1 MASRR
6 SPRDDLPTLEE
17 TLAEARAGRPAPVY
31 LLDGDPFLALRA
43 GRELVETLVPEAQR
57 ALNVVELDAAATPA
71 EAARE
76 LATGG
81 LFGGRKVVLVV
92 EPAFL
97 TSKEDA
103 AEAFE
108 RARKS
113 WAEGRQRD
121 GARRLVAL
129 AAKAGWSAADL
140 DPSREGA
147 PGLSD
152 WRRELGVEPE
162 DPAAAETF
170 LEEAARYALER
181 GLQAGKEDAAAL
193 EALLS
198 QGLPPG
204 HVLVIAAGK
213 VDGRLPLVK
222 RLAGAGRRLTLA
234 VEKEG
239 RWDEERP
246 VLGPVLAALLA
257 GTGKRVDREAEAR
270 LAALVGDDARALAAE
285 VGKLAAYV
293 GERAIIGA
301 EDVDLLV
308 TRVAS
313 EKFFALGNA
322 VESRDLPGALRVL
335 RRSLEDGLA
344 VQQLLASLAGTVRRL
359 VVEQERGRL
368 AAAGRRLGNFEAWSA
383 AVLPAIPEEELGDRK
398 PYGLWMKYQAS
409 QRFSRGELLEGL
421 AALAEADLSA
431 KTGGDGPVLLEQC
444 LVDLLSRRES
454 PRRTA

>member
-1 MASRR
+1 MARR
-6 SPRDDLPTLEE
+6 GPGGDLPTLEE
-17 TLAEARAGRPAPVY
+17 CLAEARAGRPAPVY
-31 LLDGDPFLALRA
+31 LLDGDPFLTLRA
-43 GRELVETLVPEAQR
+43 GRQLIEALVPESQR
-57 ALNVVELDAAATPA
+57 DLNAVELDPAATPA

-81 LFGGRKVVLVV
+81 LFGGGKVVLVA

-103 AEAFE
+103 GEAFD
-108 RARKS
+108 RALRS
-113 WAEGRQRD
+113 WSEGRQRD

-147 PGLSD
+147 PGLPE
-152 WRRELGVEPE
+152 WRRELGVEPADE
-162 DPAAAETF
+162 AAAQAF

-181 GLQAGKEDAAAL
+181 GLQAGREDAAPL

-204 HVLVIAAGK
+204 RVLVVAAGK
-213 VDGRLPLVK
+213 VDGRLPLAK
-222 RLAGAGRRLTLA
+222 RLAAAGRRLTLA
-234 VEKEG
+234 VGKEG

-246 VLGPVLAALLA
+246 VLGPVLAALLE

-270 LAALVGDDARALAAE
+270 LAALLGDDARALAAE
-285 VGKLAAYV
+285 VGKLAAWV
-293 GERAIIGA
+293 GERQVITAA
-301 EDVDLLV
+301 DVELLV

-313 EKFFALGNA
+313 DKFFALGNA
-322 VESRDLPGALRVL
+322 VESRDLPAALGVL

-359 VVEQERGRL
+359 LVEQERGRL
-368 AAAGRRLGNFEAWSA
+368 AAAGRRLPSFEAWSA
-383 AVLPAIPEEELGDRK
+383 AVLPGIPEEELGERK

-409 QRFSRGELLEGL
+409 QRFSRRELLDGL
-421 AALAEADLSA
+421 SRLAEADHSA
-431 KTGGDGPVLLEQC
+431 KTGGDGPVLLERC
-444 LVDLLSRRES
+444 LIDLLSRRE
-454 PRRTA
+454 PARRSA

>member
-6 SPRDDLPTLEE
+6 PPRTDLPTLQEAI
-17 TLAEARAGRPAPVY
+17 AEVRAGRPAPVY
-31 LLDGDPFLALRA
+31 LLDGDPFLTSRA
-43 GRELVETLVPEAQR
+43 GRQLVEALVPEAQR
-57 ALNVVELDAAATPA
+57 ELNVVELDAAATPA

-81 LFGGRKVVLVV
+81 LFGGRKAVLVV

-97 TSKEDA
+97 TSREDA

-108 RARKS
+108 RAFRS
-113 WAEGRQRD
+113 WTEGRQRD

-129 AAKAGWSAADL
+129 AAKAGWTAADL
-140 DPSREGA
+140 DPSREGS
-147 PGLSD
+147 PGLAD
-152 WRRELGVEPE
+152 WKRELSVGPADE
-162 DPAAAETF
+162 PAAAAF
-170 LEEAARYALER
+170 LEEAGRYAVER
-181 GLQAGKEDAAAL
+181 GVQAGKEDASAL
-193 EALLS
+193 EGLLA

-246 VLGPVLAALLA
+246 VLGPVLAALLS

-270 LAALVGDDARALAAE
+270 LAALVGDDARALATE
-285 VGKLAAYV
+285 MEKLVAYL
-293 GERAIIGA
+293 GDRATITA
-301 EDVDLLV
+301 EDVDALV

-313 EKFFALGNA
+313 DKFFALGNA
-322 VESRDLPGALRVL
+322 VESRDLPAALGVL
-335 RRSLEDGLA
+335 RRSLQDGLA

-368 AAAGRRLGNFEAWSA
+368 AAGGRRLASFEAWSA
-383 AVLPAIPEEELGDRK
+383 AVLPTIPGEELGERK

-409 QRFSRGELLEGL
+409 QRFSREELLESL
-421 AALAEADLSA
+421 AALAEGDLA
-431 KTGGDGPVLLEQC
+431 VKTGADGPVLLERC
-444 LVDLLSRRES
+444 LVTVLSRREP
-454 PRRTA
+454 PRRTE